1 MNLQEGAGAAS
12 TSQMY
17 WTLHPLDMEHLL
29 WLVLGDSTWV
39 PKKVSGFWRPWS
51 WLMIDF
57 LLLSIFPQ
65 QMMKSLIPGPPVK
78 VLLGEPISSL
88 AFSVVSNFLNPLQLT
103 GLWSDRCAV
112 SAILPQR
119 ESPPLQNLILSEVL
133 LVAEGCWKP
142 GLGLRQSGP
151 WLPAFLL
158 WVRKGVQDKP

>member
-1 MNLQEGAGAAS
+1 
-12 TSQMY
+12 
-17 WTLHPLDMEHLL
+17 
-29 WLVLGDSTWV
+29 
-39 PKKVSGFWRPWS
+39 
-51 WLMIDF
+51 MIDF

-133 LVAEGCWKP
+133 LVAEGC
-142 GLGLRQSGP
+142 
-151 WLPAFLL
+151 
-158 WVRKGVQDKP
+158 